1 MLFWGEQAPWPTA
14 DRILKPRNEPFV
26 EPSGGDLVPVLS
38 HTLKVKCDLFGVVYE
53 VLIAERS
60 HENKKLERRNSRII
74 GVRESCRVNT
84 VAFSK
89 QTIRYLPFRVLQL
102 FVFPVTAFLLEPVGG
117 VQKSFSSEGF
127 EKQCNRPEFKW
138 VQAPAYRWL
147 RTQPDTPFNSSEP
160 ALFSL

>member
-1 MLFWGEQAPWPTA
+1 M
-14 DRILKPRNEPFV
+14 
-26 EPSGGDLVPVLS
+26 
-38 HTLKVKCDLFGVVYE
+38 
-53 VLIAERS
+53 
-60 HENKKLERRNSRII
+60 KKLQDYRCER
-74 GVRESCRVNT
+74 V
-84 VAFSK
+84 
-89 QTIRYLPFRVLQL
+89 LPGQYCCFFEADYKISAFRVLQL
-102 FVFPVTAFLLEPVGG
+102 FVFPVAAFLLEPVGG